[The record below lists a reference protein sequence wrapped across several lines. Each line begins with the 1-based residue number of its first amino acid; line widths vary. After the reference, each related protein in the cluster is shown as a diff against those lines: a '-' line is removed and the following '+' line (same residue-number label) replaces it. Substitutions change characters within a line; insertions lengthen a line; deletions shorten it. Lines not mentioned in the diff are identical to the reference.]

1 MKVMGNNTKSMYG
14 KDLVIEMQPARKGVK
29 HYMMERKAK
38 GEGHFA
44 GAINFD
50 IIHGIIYNY
59 NDTFKPSK
67 N

>member
-1 MKVMGNNTKSMYG
+1 MKFMGNNTKSMYG
-14 KDLVIEMQPARKGVK
+14 DDLVIEMQPTSKGEK
-29 HYMMERKAK
+29 YNMMERKAK